1 MCYKGSRTIDHK
13 IIGRQRTIGRSVR
26 QVKIFKNKF
35 RPNKYMGTNFKKIGN
50 KNQYII
56 FVQAMLITR
65 KESFII
71 HMR

>member
-35 RPNKYMGTNFKKIGN
+35 DRNTSKKLKGTNNGGEVYLYPYKHGYK
-50 KNQYII
+50 
-56 FVQAMLITR
+56 
-65 KESFII
+65 
-71 HMR
+71 